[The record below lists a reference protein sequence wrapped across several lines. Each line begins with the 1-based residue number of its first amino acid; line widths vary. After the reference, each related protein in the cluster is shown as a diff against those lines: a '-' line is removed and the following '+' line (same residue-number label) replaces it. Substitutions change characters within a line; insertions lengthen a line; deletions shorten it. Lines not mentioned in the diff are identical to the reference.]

1 MATTLVLVLAMAL
14 AMTLAMAMAVKT
26 FLPAGAG
33 KAGKDGKGEKL
44 AEEGLALLS
53 LSPSLPTLAAANQL

>member
-1 MATTLVLVLAMAL
+1 MATTLVLVLAM
-14 AMTLAMAMAVKT
+14 TLALAMAVKT
-26 FLPAGAG
+26 FLPAG
-33 KAGKDGKGEKL
+33 AGKDGKGEKL

>member
-1 MATTLVLVLAMAL
+1 MATTLVLVLAM
-14 AMTLAMAMAVKT
+14 TLALAMAVKT
-26 FLPAGAG
+26 FLPTGAG
-33 KAGKDGKGEKL
+33 KDGKDGKGEKL

>member
-1 MATTLVLVLAMAL
+1 MSSAAMATPLVLAMAL
-14 AMTLAMAMAVKT
+14 AMTLAMAMVVET
-26 FLPAGAG
+26 FLPAGA
-33 KAGKDGKGEKL
+33 GKGEKL

>member
-1 MATTLVLVLAMAL
+1 MSSAAMATTLVLAMAL

-26 FLPAGAG
+26 FLPAGA
-33 KAGKDGKGEKL
+33 GKGEKL

>member
-1 MATTLVLVLAMAL
+1 MATTLVLVLAMTLAL
-14 AMTLAMAMAVKT
+14 AMAMAMAVKT
-26 FLPAGAG
+26 FLPAG
-33 KAGKDGKGEKL
+33 AGKDGKGEKL